1 MRLLNT
7 KTLRVQ
13 EFLTEIPLYAIL
25 SHTWE
30 AEEVTFQDIQNIA
43 TLAATCNERPVTFD
57 DVKAF
62 LPTAQLKKGYTKVVQ
77 ACVRAR
83 NSAFDWIWIDS
94 CCINKESSA
103 ELSEAINSMYQYYE
117 DAVVCYVYLFDVSGT
132 FHPKNPESNFKKSK
146 WFTRGWTLQELLAPR
161 HISFFD
167 KDWTKIGTRWSLRD
181 LISVVTTIPIDVFE
195 ERNPTA
201 WESFGIDKYSVAQKM
216 SWAADRQ
223 TTRPEDKAYCLMG
236 IFGVSMS
243 PIYGEGGEKAFM
255 RLQQEIIRVSDDR
268 SIFAWVCEEGRGWF
282 ERGLLARS
290 PSEFR
295 YSGRVWA
302 SNTGS
307 TLGNSPSSYSFNN
320 NGLHIHLPLKPCDS
334 KDLEDPYDSGSGADT
349 PIFLAYLHCQ
359 TNDGSSI
366 SVYLRR
372 TTDGYYVRKSPSTV
386 VLQPAPPPLDDVR
399 ELTVRE
405 KPTFRWS
412 RFRLPGA
419 GKNVVSLLPSAQHFV
434 CSRPPPAS
442 ISTEFSVEFETDAD
456 RTNLTYKFPSKS
468 EAFTLAFLVNDRDWW
483 LDIKWDYSLQI
494 GYKRVDFIDNMQSA
508 ADYMLGPLPN
518 SCFVSVCLEM
528 RGDEK
533 KVFEVDYFSPEDSRS
548 EGVATTVG
556 PDLDLWVPS
565 EFKLYVEEKGQI
577 WERFRCVPVPHSD
590 FLVFKY
596 INQERLSSNSDSDS
610 ETDLDLDSE
619 TDLDSDS
626 ETDSEMERRDK
637 RKGRGIEQGGPPTF
651 YVAVGSHQ
659 SLPWTHITF
668 NGKSTD
674 DVRAD
679 IQSMKEDLYG
689 QTSGTATINHSKLR
703 VQIGPATE
711 LNQATHQLRFDWVED
726 EDDAVDE
733 KKIREGTGDF
743 VLIGSR
749 MRTMQWMRR
758 R

>member
-117 DAVVCYVYLFDVSGT
+117 DAVVCYVYLFDVSGML
-132 FHPKNPESNFKKSK
+132 HPKNSESNFKKSK
-146 WFTRGWTLQELLAPR
+146 WFKRGWTLQELLAPEF
-161 HISFFD
+161 ISFFD

-181 LISVVTTIPIDVFE
+181 LISLVTTIPIDVLE
-195 ERNPTA
+195 GR
-201 WESFGIDKYSVAQKM
+201 SIDEYSVAQKM
-216 SWAADRQ
+216 SWAAHRK
-223 TTRPEDKAYCLMG
+223 TTRPEDQAYCLMG

-243 PIYGEGGEKAFM
+243 PIYGEGGDKAFM

-268 SIFAWVCEEGRGWF
+268 SIFAWISEGQQWD
-282 ERGLLARS
+282 RGLLARS

-295 YSGRVWA
+295 YSGRVQA

-307 TLGNSPSSYSFNN
+307 TLGNNPSSYSFNN
-320 NGLHIHLPLKPCDS
+320 NGLHIHLPLKPSDFDS
-334 KDLEDPYDSGSGADT
+334 NV
-349 PIFLAYLHCQ
+349 FLASLHCQ
-359 TNDGSSI
+359 TNDGSYM
-366 SVYLRR
+366 SVCLRR

-386 VLQPAPPPLDDVR
+386 VLQPAPPPLDHVR

-405 KPTFRWS
+405 KPTLRRS

-434 CSRPPPAS
+434 CSRLPPPS
-442 ISTEFSVEFETDAD
+442 ISTEFSVEFETPDAD
-456 RTNLTYKFPSKS
+456 WTDLTYEFPSKS
-468 EAFTLAFLVNDRDWW
+468 EAFTLGFTGWG
-483 LDIKWDYSLQI
+483 YSLQI
-494 GYKRVDFIDNMQSA
+494 GDKRVDSIDMSSA

-533 KVFEVDYFSPEDSRS
+533 QVFEIGYLSPEDSRS
-548 EGVATTVG
+548 EGVATTVR
-556 PDLDLWVPS
+556 PDLDFLVPS
-565 EFKLYVEEKGQI
+565 KFESYGSEEEHQSWGS
-577 WERFRCVPVPHSD
+577 FRCINVPQSD
-590 FLVFKY
+590 FLVLKY
-596 INQERLSSNSDSDS
+596 IEREKWWCSETEREGDS
-610 ETDLDLDSE
+610 ET
-619 TDLDSDS
+619 
-626 ETDSEMERRDK
+626 ERRDK

-703 VQIGPATE
+703 VQIGPATV
-711 LNQATHQLRFDWVED
+711 LNQATHQLRFDWVKD
-726 EDDAVDE
+726 ESDAVDE
-733 KKIREGTGDF
+733 EEMKRSRKRIRID
-743 VLIGSR
+743 
-749 MRTMQWMRR
+749 
-758 R
+758 

>member
-7 KTLRVQ
+7 KTLRLE
-13 EFLTEIPLYAIL
+13 EFFDEIPPYAIL

-30 AEEVTFQDIQNIA
+30 DEEVTFQDIQNIA
-43 TLAATCNERPVTFD
+43 TLADTCNVQQLTYEDIR
-57 DVKAF
+57 AF
-62 LPTAQLKKGYTKVVQ
+62 LLSAQLPVKKGYTKVVQ

-83 NSAFDWIWIDS
+83 SYSFDWIWIDS

-117 DAVVCYVYLFDVSGT
+117 DAVVCYVYLFDVPGT
-132 FHPKNPESNFKKSK
+132 LHPKNPKSDFKRSK

-167 KDWTKIGTRWSLRD
+167 EDWTKIGTRWSLRD
-181 LISVVTTIPIDVFE
+181 LISVVTTIPIDVLE
-195 ERNPTA
+195 GR
-201 WESFGIDKYSVAQKM
+201 SIDEYSVAQKM

-223 TTRPEDKAYCLMG
+223 TTRPEDEAYCLMG

-243 PIYGEGGEKAFM
+243 PIYGEGGDKAFM

-268 SIFAWVCEEGRGWF
+268 SIFAWISEEW
-282 ERGLLARS
+282 EKSRGLLARS
-290 PSEFR
+290 PYEFR

-307 TLGNSPSSYSFNN
+307 TLGNNPSSYSFNN

-359 TNDGSSI
+359 TNDGSYM

-372 TTDGYYVRKSPSTV
+372 TTDGYYVRESSSIV

-405 KPTFRWS
+405 KPTLRE
-412 RFRLPGA
+412 RFRFLGA
-419 GKNVVSLLPSAQHFV
+419 GKKAVSLLPSAQHFV

-442 ISTEFSVEFETDAD
+442 ISTEFSVEFETDVD
-456 RTNLTYKFPSKS
+456 RTDLTYEFPSKS
-468 EAFTLAFLVNDRDWW
+468 EAFTLACLVNDWW
-483 LDIKWDYSLQI
+483 EDVKYSLQI
-494 GYKRVDFIDNMQSA
+494 GDKSVDSIDNSCPA

-518 SCFVSVCLEM
+518 SCFVSVCLEL
-528 RGDEK
+528 RGDKK

-556 PDLDLWVPS
+556 PDLDFLVPS
-565 EFKLYVEEKGQI
+565 KFKSYELEEEHQSWGS
-577 WERFRCVPVPHSD
+577 FRCITVHQSD
-590 FLVFKY
+590 VLVLKY
-596 INQERLSSNSDSDS
+596 TTWEKQWFTRDLYSD
-610 ETDLDLDSE
+610 L
-619 TDLDSDS
+619 
-626 ETDSEMERRDK
+626 ETDSETERRDK
-637 RKGRGIEQGGPPTF
+637 RKGRGTKQGGPSTF

-659 SLPWTHITF
+659 SLPWTHITS

-689 QTSGTATINHSKLR
+689 QTSGTATINHSKLK
-703 VQIGPATE
+703 VWIGPASN
-711 LNQATHQLRFDWVED
+711 LGSVSHQLHFEWVKD
-726 EDDAVDE
+726 ESDAVDE
-733 KKIREGTGDF
+733 EEMKRSRKRIRID
-743 VLIGSR
+743 
-749 MRTMQWMRR
+749 
-758 R
+758 